1 MALLGWPS
9 FRDAPITSLYGSR
22 NHPVYGTRKWHN
34 GIDLGV
40 PEGSP
45 VLATGNATV
54 RVINADP
61 TVPSGIF
68 VILDHSDGKETSYSH
83 LSEVLVRRGEKVT
96 KGDLIALSG
105 NTGGSTGPH
114 LHWVVRDRA
123 KSLREGGDVDPL
135 NYLRG
140 KFKLRTGGYVK
151 GLAPIGILS
160 VLLAAG
166 AGYLIYKKAKKQKW
180 I

>member
-1 MALLGWPS
+1 MAVLGWPS
-9 FRDAPITSLYGSR
+9 FKDAPITSLYGWR
-22 NHPVYGTRKWHN
+22 VHPIYGTRKWHN
-34 GIDLGV
+34 GIDLGI
-40 PEGSP
+40 PENSP
-45 VLATGNATV
+45 ILAASNATV
-54 RVINADP
+54 RTINADP

-68 VILDHSDGKETSYSH
+68 VILDHDDGKESSYSH
-83 LSEVLVRRGEKVT
+83 LNEVLVSRGERVS

-105 NTGGSTGPH
+105 NTGSSTGPH

-140 KFKLRTGGYVK
+140 KFKLKKGGYIK
-151 GLAPIGILS
+151 GLAPIGIMT
-160 VLLAAG
+160 VLVAAG
-166 AGYLIYKKAKKQKW
+166 AGYLIYKKAKKEKW

>member
-1 MALLGWPS
+1 MAVLQWPT
-9 FRDAPITSLYGSR
+9 FKDAPITSLYGWR
-22 NHPVYGTRKWHN
+22 IHPIYGTRKWHN
-34 GIDLGV
+34 GIDVGV
-40 PEGSP
+40 PENSPILASGS
-45 VLATGNATV
+45 ATV
-54 RVINADP
+54 SVINPDP
-61 TVPSGIF
+61 SAPAGIF
-68 VILDHSDGKETSYSH
+68 VILKHDDGKESSYSH
-83 LSEVLVRRGEKVT
+83 LNEVLVSRGERVK

-123 KSLREGGDVDPL
+123 KSLREGGDVNPL

-140 KFKLRTGGYVK
+140 KYKLKTGGYIK
-151 GLAPIGILS
+151 GLAPVGILT

-166 AGYLIYKKAKKQKW
+166 AGYFVYKKAKKDKW